1 MRPQRRY
8 PFESVME
15 KPVLV
20 LVHSFY
26 ANSTLL
32 RGMIEYLED
41 FFRVHFIDLP
51 GFAGHVPPL
60 ARVTIENFS
69 RHVERRIEELG
80 LESYILCG
88 ISFGFLVACGVGPNH
103 GCRGLAAIVPYL
115 DARSL
120 KLGWKKRLAYALV
133 TKSAVRFGL
142 AEAVWRSKLVRR
154 FAYWYS
160 VYPPERVDVIFAEM
174 DPVTF
179 FRTGK
184 LILEHRAPFP
194 FRNKPTALILSDQDG
209 TIENDRVREAFA
221 KNLPELLIVDTSL
234 EHYPVRLDKEHFRE
248 RFPPA
253 DIERIIRFFE
263 DGKPRPEADPRHP

>member
-1 MRPQRRY
+1 
-8 PFESVME
+8 ME
-15 KPVLV
+15 KPDLV

-41 FFRVHFIDLP
+41 FFRVYFIDLP
-51 GFAGHVPPL
+51 GFAADAPPL

-80 LESYILCG
+80 LKSYILCG
-88 ISFGFLVACGVGPNH
+88 ISFGFLVACGVGH
-103 GCRGLAAIVPYL
+103 DRGCLGLAAIVPYL

-133 TKSAVRFGL
+133 TKSAVRFGPA
-142 AEAVWRSKLVRR
+142 AEALWRSKLVRS
-154 FAYWYS
+154 FATWYS
-160 VYPPERVDVIFAEM
+160 VYPPERVDVIIAEM
-174 DPVTF
+174 DPGTF

-209 TIENDRVREAFA
+209 TIANDRVREAFA
-221 KNLPELLIVDTSL
+221 KNLPELLIVNTSL
-234 EHYPVRLDKEHFRE
+234 EHYPVRLDKEHFRG

-253 DIERIIRFFE
+253 DIERIVRFFE
-263 DGKPRPEADPRHP
+263 SKRPRPEADPRHP